1 MKKPKVNL
9 NWPVVM
15 SDFTAVN
22 DDTPNEVFSR
32 GKLKVFYKGE
42 TADHRYFSD
51 AFAEKLLKSLPY
63 TPIVSYYDEEAKDFR
78 GHSPEQ
84 AIYGIVDPCK
94 KPHFEKDDDGKEWCV
109 CDVVIYTERAGKIGE
124 IAKQIVGHKQ
134 SLERT
139 DAKYVINYDAHR
151 HFKNIEFTDG
161 KFVGVSVLGNDQEPA
176 FTGSQFFTAE
186 AQETLEAK
194 LKLLRDYCSQ
204 AAQENLDQKEKT
216 SNGGFSM
223 QITNYSEFRKLTWG
237 ETATKLDETL
247 TKEYGNEAYTS
258 IEDREDGFV
267 YVKFY
272 SYLDGSVSLYRIQY
286 SLADDGSVQ
295 LGDRKPVHRTWE
307 VIPEKAETS
316 PAAATAEEAPVDE
329 VVSSVAEDPQ
339 DGKDVVA
346 TVAENNEPK
355 EAEAKADVAA
365 SVVNNEEVAD
375 KATAEATITEV
386 ATPTE
391 ETKPSEEVA
400 EPTEKVAEPVAD
412 DNHLTAVE
420 NATATREVSPATLN
434 TAIGANEEENAEGEQ
449 SSEQQNNNHSASA
462 STLDQSEREEFEA
475 LKKQEKLNFLT
486 SYKDKLSD
494 EDFQRFAA
502 ELDNYSSKESLEV
515 EILRAALAHSQEEK
529 SSIRRAAFYSCT
541 ADHNALKKEDSD
553 EAWIKRALRR

>member
-1 MKKPKVNL
+1 
-9 NWPVVM
+9 M

-22 DDTPNEVFSR
+22 DDKPNEVFSR

-84 AIYGIVDPCK
+84 AIYGIVDPCRQ
-94 KPHFEKDDDGKEWCV
+94 PRFEKDDDGKEWCV

-247 TKEYGNEAYTS
+247 TKEYGHEAYTS
-258 IEDREDGFV
+258 IEDMEDGFV

-295 LGDRKPVHRTWE
+295 LGDRKPVRRTWE
-307 VIPEKAETS
+307 VIPEPAETS

-329 VVSSVAEDPQ
+329 VVSSVAEEPQ
-339 DGKDVVA
+339 DGKDAAVA
-346 TVAENNEPK
+346 TVAENNEPS
-355 EAEAKADVAA
+355 EAEAKADVAV
-365 SVVNNEEVAD
+365 SVVNNEEAID
-375 KATAEATITEV
+375 KATTEATTTEV
-386 ATPTE
+386 AAPE

-400 EPTEKVAEPVAD
+400 EAEKVAEPVAD
-412 DNHLTAVE
+412 ENLTAEE

-541 ADHNALKKEDSD
+541 ADHNALKKEDND

>member
-1 MKKPKVNL
+1 
-9 NWPVVM
+9 M
-15 SDFTAVN
+15 SDFAAVN
-22 DDTPNEVFSR
+22 DDDTPNEVFSR

-84 AIYGIVDPCK
+84 AIYGIVDPCRQ
-94 KPHFEKDDDGKEWCV
+94 PRFEKDEDGKEWCV

-295 LGDRKPVHRTWE
+295 LGDRKPVRRTWE

-329 VVSSVAEDPQ
+329 VVSSVAEEPQ
-339 DGKDVVA
+339 DGKDAAVA
-346 TVAENNEPK
+346 TVAENNESK
-355 EAEAKADVAA
+355 AEAEVKADVAA
-365 SVVNNEEVAD
+365 SVV
-375 KATAEATITEV
+375 KATEATITEV
-386 ATPTE
+386 AAPE

-400 EPTEKVAEPVAD
+400 ETEKAVETAAGE
-412 DNHLTAVE
+412 NLTAVE
-420 NATATREVSPATLN
+420 DATATREVSPATLN
-434 TAIGANEEENAEGEQ
+434 TTIGANEEENAEGEQ

-541 ADHNALKKEDSD
+541 ADHNALKKEDND

>member
-1 MKKPKVNL
+1 
-9 NWPVVM
+9 M
-15 SDFTAVN
+15 SDFVAAN
-22 DDTPNEVFSR
+22 DDDTPNEVFSR

-84 AIYGIVDPCK
+84 AIYGIVDPCRQ
-94 KPHFEKDDDGKEWCV
+94 PRFEKDDDGKEWCV

-258 IEDREDGFV
+258 IEDMEDGFV

-295 LGDRKPVHRTWE
+295 LGDRKPVRRTWE

-329 VVSSVAEDPQ
+329 VVSSVAEEPQ
-339 DGKDVVA
+339 DGKDAAVA
-346 TVAENNEPK
+346 TVAENNESK
-355 EAEAKADVAA
+355 AEAEVKADVAA
-365 SVVNNEEVAD
+365 SVV
-375 KATAEATITEV
+375 KATEATTIEV
-386 ATPTE
+386 ATPE

-400 EPTEKVAEPVAD
+400 ETEKAAEPVAD
-412 DNHLTAVE
+412 DNLTAVE

-541 ADHNALKKEDSD
+541 ADHNALKKEDND

>member
-1 MKKPKVNL
+1 
-9 NWPVVM
+9 M

-22 DDTPNEVFSR
+22 DDDTPNEVFSR

-84 AIYGIVDPCK
+84 AIYGIVDPCRQ
-94 KPHFEKDDDGKEWCV
+94 PRFEKDDDGKEWCV

-295 LGDRKPVHRTWE
+295 LGDRKPVRRTWE

-329 VVSSVAEDPQ
+329 VVSSVAEEPQ
-339 DGKDVVA
+339 DGKDAAVA

-355 EAEAKADVAA
+355 EAEAETKADVAD
-365 SVVNNEEVAD
+365 SVVKATEATTIEVA
-375 KATAEATITEV
+375 AS
-386 ATPTE
+386 PE

-400 EPTEKVAEPVAD
+400 ETEKAAEPVAD
-412 DNHLTAVE
+412 DNLTAVE

-541 ADHNALKKEDSD
+541 ADHNALKKEDND

>member
-1 MKKPKVNL
+1 M
-9 NWPVVM
+9 
-15 SDFTAVN
+15 
-22 DDTPNEVFSR
+22 
-32 GKLKVFYKGE
+32 
-42 TADHRYFSD
+42 
-51 AFAEKLLKSLPY
+51 
-63 TPIVSYYDEEAKDFR
+63 
-78 GHSPEQ
+78 
-84 AIYGIVDPCK
+84 
-94 KPHFEKDDDGKEWCV
+94 
-109 CDVVIYTERAGKIGE
+109 
-124 IAKQIVGHKQ
+124 GHKQ

-247 TKEYGNEAYTS
+247 TKEYGHEAYTS
-258 IEDREDGFV
+258 IEDMEDGFV

-295 LGDRKPVHRTWE
+295 LGDRKPVRRTWE
-307 VIPEKAETS
+307 VIPEQAETS

-329 VVSSVAEDPQ
+329 VVSSVAEEPQ

-346 TVAENNEPK
+346 TVAENNESK
-355 EAEAKADVAA
+355 AEAEAEADVAA
-365 SVVNNEEVAD
+365 SVVNNEEVVD
-375 KATAEATITEV
+375 KATEATTTEV
-386 ATPTE
+386 AASLE
-391 ETKPSEEVA
+391 ETKPSEG
-400 EPTEKVAEPVAD
+400 VAD
-412 DNHLTAVE
+412 DHLTAVE

>member
-1 MKKPKVNL
+1 
-9 NWPVVM
+9 M

-365 SVVNNEEVAD
+365 SVVNNEEVAN

>member
-1 MKKPKVNL
+1 
-9 NWPVVM
+9 M
-15 SDFTAVN
+15 SDFVAAN
-22 DDTPNEVFSR
+22 DDDTPNEVFSR

-84 AIYGIVDPCK
+84 AIYGIVDPCRQ
-94 KPHFEKDDDGKEWCV
+94 PRFEKDEDGKEWCV

-247 TKEYGNEAYTS
+247 TKEYGNEAYTC
-258 IEDREDGFV
+258 IEDMEDGFV

-286 SLADDGSVQ
+286 SLADDGAVQ
-295 LGDRKPVHRTWE
+295 VGDRKPVRRTWE

-329 VVSSVAEDPQ
+329 VVSSVAEEPQ
-339 DGKDVVA
+339 DGKDAAVA

-365 SVVNNEEVAD
+365 SVV
-375 KATAEATITEV
+375 KAAEATTIEV
-386 ATPTE
+386 ATPE

-400 EPTEKVAEPVAD
+400 ETEKADETVASE
-412 DNHLTAVE
+412 NLTAVE

-541 ADHNALKKEDSD
+541 ADHNALKKEDND

>member
-1 MKKPKVNL
+1 
-9 NWPVVM
+9 M

-22 DDTPNEVFSR
+22 DDDTPNEVFSR

-84 AIYGIVDPCK
+84 AIYGIVDPCRQ
-94 KPHFEKDDDGKEWCV
+94 PHFEKDDDGKEWCV

-247 TKEYGNEAYTS
+247 TKEYGHEAYTS
-258 IEDREDGFV
+258 IEDMEDGFV
-267 YVKFY
+267 YVRFY

-295 LGDRKPVHRTWE
+295 LGDRKPVRRTWE

-329 VVSSVAEDPQ
+329 VVSSVAEEPQ
-339 DGKDVVA
+339 DGKDAAVA
-346 TVAENNEPK
+346 TVAENNEPS
-355 EAEAKADVAA
+355 EAEAIEADVAA
-365 SVVNNEEVAD
+365 SVVNNEEVVD
-375 KATAEATITEV
+375 KATEVKAEAEAAT
-386 ATPTE
+386 ATPE
-391 ETKPSEEVA
+391 EIKPSEEVA
-400 EPTEKVAEPVAD
+400 ETEKIVEAVASD
-412 DNHLTAVE
+412 LTAVE

-541 ADHNALKKEDSD
+541 ADHNALKKEDND

>member
-1 MKKPKVNL
+1 
-9 NWPVVM
+9 M
-15 SDFTAVN
+15 SDFAAVN

-84 AIYGIVDPCK
+84 AIYGIVDPCRQ
-94 KPHFEKDDDGKEWCV
+94 PRFEKDEDGKEWCV

-295 LGDRKPVHRTWE
+295 LGDRKPVRRTWE

-329 VVSSVAEDPQ
+329 VVSSVAEEPQ
-339 DGKDVVA
+339 DGKDAAVA
-346 TVAENNEPK
+346 TVAENNESK
-355 EAEAKADVAA
+355 AEAEVKADVAA
-365 SVVNNEEVAD
+365 SVV
-375 KATAEATITEV
+375 KATEATITEV
-386 ATPTE
+386 AAPE

-400 EPTEKVAEPVAD
+400 ETEKAVETAAGE
-412 DNHLTAVE
+412 NLTAVE
-420 NATATREVSPATLN
+420 DATATREVSPATLN
-434 TAIGANEEENAEGEQ
+434 TTIGANEEENAEGEQ

-541 ADHNALKKEDSD
+541 ADHNALKKEDND

>member
-1 MKKPKVNL
+1 
-9 NWPVVM
+9 M
-15 SDFTAVN
+15 SDFTAAN

-51 AFAEKLLKSLPY
+51 DFAEKLLKSLPY

-84 AIYGIVDPCK
+84 AIYGIVDPCRQ
-94 KPHFEKDDDGKEWCV
+94 PHFEKDDDGKEWCV

-194 LKLLRDYCSQ
+194 LKLLREYCSQ

-247 TKEYGNEAYTS
+247 TKEYGHEAYTS
-258 IEDREDGFV
+258 IEDMEDGFV
-267 YVKFY
+267 YVRFY

-295 LGDRKPVHRTWE
+295 LGDRKPVRRTWE
-307 VIPEKAETS
+307 VIPEQAETS

-329 VVSSVAEDPQ
+329 VVSSVAEEPQ
-339 DGKDVVA
+339 DDKNAAVA
-346 TVAENNEPK
+346 TVAENNES
-355 EAEAKADVAA
+355 EAEAKVDVVA
-365 SVVNNEEVAD
+365 SVINNEEVAD
-375 KATAEATITEV
+375 KATEAEATATEV
-386 ATPTE
+386 AAPE

-400 EPTEKVAEPVAD
+400 EAEKAAEPVAG
-412 DNHLTAVE
+412 NLTAVE

-553 EAWIKRALRR
+553 EDWIKRALRR

>member
-391 ETKPSEEVA
+391 ETKPSEEIA

>member
-1 MKKPKVNL
+1 
-9 NWPVVM
+9 M

-22 DDTPNEVFSR
+22 DDDTPNEVFSR

-84 AIYGIVDPCK
+84 AIYGIVDPCRQ
-94 KPHFEKDDDGKEWCV
+94 PRFEKDDDGKEWCV

-247 TKEYGNEAYTS
+247 TKEYGHEAYTS
-258 IEDREDGFV
+258 IEDMEDGFV

-295 LGDRKPVHRTWE
+295 LGDRKPVRRTWE
-307 VIPEKAETS
+307 VIPEPAETS

-329 VVSSVAEDPQ
+329 VVSSVAEGPQ
-339 DGKDVVA
+339 DGKDAAVA
-346 TVAENNEPK
+346 TVAENNEPS
-355 EAEAKADVAA
+355 EAEAKADVAV
-365 SVVNNEEVAD
+365 SVVNNEEAID
-375 KATAEATITEV
+375 KAITEATTTEV
-386 ATPTE
+386 AAPE

-400 EPTEKVAEPVAD
+400 EPVAD
-412 DNHLTAVE
+412 ENLTAEE

>member
-1 MKKPKVNL
+1 
-9 NWPVVM
+9 M

-22 DDTPNEVFSR
+22 DDDTPNEVFSR

-84 AIYGIVDPCK
+84 AIYGIVDPCRQ
-94 KPHFEKDDDGKEWCV
+94 PHFEKDDDGKEWCV

-247 TKEYGNEAYTS
+247 TKEYGHEAYTS
-258 IEDREDGFV
+258 IEDMEDGFV

-329 VVSSVAEDPQ
+329 VVSSVAEKPQ
-339 DGKDVVA
+339 DGKDATVA
-346 TVAENNEPK
+346 TVAENNESNEPK
-355 EAEAKADVAA
+355 EAEVKAEVAA
-365 SVVNNEEVAD
+365 SVINNEEVAD
-375 KATAEATITEV
+375 KATTEAEATTTEV
-386 ATPTE
+386 VTPE

-400 EPTEKVAEPVAD
+400 EAEKVTD
-412 DNHLTAVE
+412 DNLTAVE

-462 STLDQSEREEFEA
+462 STLDPSEREEFEA
-475 LKKQEKLNFLT
+475 LKKQEKLNCLT

-529 SSIRRAAFYSCT
+529 SSIRRAAFYSCAT
-541 ADHNALKKEDSD
+541 DRNALKKEDND
-553 EAWIKRALRR
+553 EDWIKRALRR

>member
-1 MKKPKVNL
+1 
-9 NWPVVM
+9 M
-15 SDFTAVN
+15 SDFAAVN
-22 DDTPNEVFSR
+22 DDDTPNEVFSR

-84 AIYGIVDPCK
+84 AIYGIVDPCRQ
-94 KPHFEKDDDGKEWCV
+94 PRFEKDDDGKEWCV

-329 VVSSVAEDPQ
+329 VVSSVAEEPQ
-339 DGKDVVA
+339 DGKDAAVA
-346 TVAENNEPK
+346 TVAENNESK
-355 EAEAKADVAA
+355 AEAEVKADVAA
-365 SVVNNEEVAD
+365 SVV
-375 KATAEATITEV
+375 KATEATTTEV
-386 ATPTE
+386 AAPE

-400 EPTEKVAEPVAD
+400 ETEKTVEMVAD
-412 DNHLTAVE
+412 ENSTAVE

-541 ADHNALKKEDSD
+541 ADHNALKKEDND

>member
-1 MKKPKVNL
+1 
-9 NWPVVM
+9 M

-22 DDTPNEVFSR
+22 DDDTPNEVFSR

-84 AIYGIVDPCK
+84 AIYGIVDPCRQ
-94 KPHFEKDDDGKEWCV
+94 PHFEKDDDGKEWCV

-247 TKEYGNEAYTS
+247 TKEYGHEAYTS

-267 YVKFY
+267 YVRFY

-295 LGDRKPVHRTWE
+295 LGDRKPVRRTWE
-307 VIPEKAETS
+307 VIPEQAETS

-329 VVSSVAEDPQ
+329 VVSSVAEEPQ
-339 DGKDVVA
+339 DGKDAAVA
-346 TVAENNEPK
+346 TVAENNEGK
-355 EAEAKADVAA
+355 AEVKADVAAA
-365 SVVNNEEVAD
+365 SVVNNQEVVD
-375 KATAEATITEV
+375 KAIAEAT
-386 ATPTE
+386 ATAAPE
-391 ETKPSEEVA
+391 ETKPSEEVSEA
-400 EPTEKVAEPVAD
+400 EKAAEPVAD
-412 DNHLTAVE
+412 ENLTVVE

-434 TAIGANEEENAEGEQ
+434 TTIGANEEENAEGEQ

-541 ADHNALKKEDSD
+541 ADHNALKKEDND

>member
-1 MKKPKVNL
+1 
-9 NWPVVM
+9 M

-22 DDTPNEVFSR
+22 DDDTPNEVFSR

-78 GHSPEQ
+78 GHAPEQ
-84 AIYGIVDPCK
+84 AIYGIVDPCRQ
-94 KPHFEKDDDGKEWCV
+94 PHFEKDDDGKEWCV

-247 TKEYGNEAYTS
+247 TKEYGHEAYTS
-258 IEDREDGFV
+258 IEDMEDGFV
-267 YVKFY
+267 YVRFY

-295 LGDRKPVHRTWE
+295 LGDRKPVRRTWE

-329 VVSSVAEDPQ
+329 VVSSVAEEPQ
-339 DGKDVVA
+339 DDKNAVA
-346 TVAENNEPK
+346 TVAENNEPS
-355 EAEAKADVAA
+355 EAEVKADVAA
-365 SVVNNEEVAD
+365 SVANNEEVVD
-375 KATAEATITEV
+375 KATEAEATTT
-386 ATPTE
+386 ATPE

-400 EPTEKVAEPVAD
+400 EAEKAAETVAD
-412 DNHLTAVE
+412 ENLTAVE

-462 STLDQSEREEFEA
+462 STLDPSEREEFEA

-529 SSIRRAAFYSCT
+529 SSIRRAAFYSC
-541 ADHNALKKEDSD
+541 AAGHNNALKKEDND
-553 EAWIKRALRR
+553 EDWIKRALRR

>member
-1 MKKPKVNL
+1 
-9 NWPVVM
+9 M
-15 SDFTAVN
+15 SDFVAAN
-22 DDTPNEVFSR
+22 DDDTPNEVFSR

-84 AIYGIVDPCK
+84 AIYGIVDPCRQ
-94 KPHFEKDDDGKEWCV
+94 PRFEKDDDGKEWCV

-295 LGDRKPVHRTWE
+295 LGDRKPVRRTWE

-329 VVSSVAEDPQ
+329 VVSSVAEEPQ
-339 DGKDVVA
+339 DGKDAAVA

-365 SVVNNEEVAD
+365 SVVNNEEVVD
-375 KATAEATITEV
+375 KATEAT
-386 ATPTE
+386 AT

-400 EPTEKVAEPVAD
+400 EPTEKAVETVASE
-412 DNHLTAVE
+412 NLTAVE

-541 ADHNALKKEDSD
+541 ADHNALKKEDND

>member
-1 MKKPKVNL
+1 
-9 NWPVVM
+9 M
-15 SDFTAVN
+15 SDFAAAN
-22 DDTPNEVFSR
+22 DDDTPNEVFSR

-84 AIYGIVDPCK
+84 AIYGIVDPCRQ
-94 KPHFEKDDDGKEWCV
+94 PRFEKDDDGKEWCV

-258 IEDREDGFV
+258 IEDMEDGFV

-295 LGDRKPVHRTWE
+295 LGDRKPVRRTWE

-329 VVSSVAEDPQ
+329 VVSSVAEEPQ
-339 DGKDVVA
+339 DGKDAAVA

-365 SVVNNEEVAD
+365 SVVNNEEVVD
-375 KATAEATITEV
+375 KAITEATTTEV
-386 ATPTE
+386 AASPE

-400 EPTEKVAEPVAD
+400 EPTEKAVETVAGE
-412 DNHLTAVE
+412 NLTAVE

-541 ADHNALKKEDSD
+541 ADHNALKKEDND
-553 EAWIKRALRR
+553 EA

>member
-1 MKKPKVNL
+1 
-9 NWPVVM
+9 M
-15 SDFTAVN
+15 SDFAAAN
-22 DDTPNEVFSR
+22 DDETPNEVFSR

-84 AIYGIVDPCK
+84 AIYGIVDPCRQ
-94 KPHFEKDDDGKEWCV
+94 PHFEKDDDGKEWCV

-258 IEDREDGFV
+258 IEDMEDGFV

-295 LGDRKPVHRTWE
+295 LGDRKPVRRTWE

-329 VVSSVAEDPQ
+329 VVSSVAEEPH
-339 DGKDVVA
+339 DGKDAAVA
-346 TVAENNEPK
+346 TVAENNESK
-355 EAEAKADVAA
+355 TEAEAA
-365 SVVNNEEVAD
+365 SVVNNEEVI
-375 KATAEATITEV
+375 KATEATTIEV
-386 ATPTE
+386 ATPE

-400 EPTEKVAEPVAD
+400 ETEKAVETVAGE
-412 DNHLTAVE
+412 NLTAVE
-420 NATATREVSPATLN
+420 DATATREVSPATLN

-541 ADHNALKKEDSD
+541 ADHNALKKEDND

>member
-449 SSEQQNNNHSASA
+449 SSEQQNDNHSASA

>member
-1 MKKPKVNL
+1 
-9 NWPVVM
+9 M

-84 AIYGIVDPCK
+84 AIYGIVDPCRQ
-94 KPHFEKDDDGKEWCV
+94 PHFEKDDDGKEWCV

-247 TKEYGNEAYTS
+247 TKEYGHEAYTS
-258 IEDREDGFV
+258 IEDMEDGFV
-267 YVKFY
+267 YVRFY

-295 LGDRKPVHRTWE
+295 LGDRKPVRRTWE
-307 VIPEKAETS
+307 VIPEQAETS

-329 VVSSVAEDPQ
+329 VVSSVAEEPQ
-339 DGKDVVA
+339 DDKNVA
-346 TVAENNEPK
+346 VAAVAENNESNEQK
-355 EAEAKADVAA
+355 EAEVEADVSA
-365 SVVNNEEVAD
+365 SVINNEEMAD
-375 KATAEATITEV
+375 KATEAEATAAETT
-386 ATPTE
+386 TPE
-391 ETKPSEEVA
+391 ETKPSEKVA
-400 EPTEKVAEPVAD
+400 EAEKAAEPVAG
-412 DNHLTAVE
+412 DNLTAVE

-553 EAWIKRALRR
+553 EDWIKRALRR

>member
-1 MKKPKVNL
+1 
-9 NWPVVM
+9 M
-15 SDFTAVN
+15 SDFAAAN
-22 DDTPNEVFSR
+22 DDDTPNEVFSR

-84 AIYGIVDPCK
+84 AIYGIVDPCRQ
-94 KPHFEKDDDGKEWCV
+94 PHFEKDEDGKEWCV

-295 LGDRKPVHRTWE
+295 LGDRKPVRRTWE

-329 VVSSVAEDPQ
+329 VVSSVAEEPQ
-339 DGKDVVA
+339 DGKDAAVA

-355 EAEAKADVAA
+355 EAEAEAASVIKATEATTIEVAA
-365 SVVNNEEVAD
+365 S
-375 KATAEATITEV
+375 
-386 ATPTE
+386 PE
-391 ETKPSEEVA
+391 ETKSSEEVA
-400 EPTEKVAEPVAD
+400 ETEKAVETVAGE
-412 DNHLTAVE
+412 NLTAVE

-541 ADHNALKKEDSD
+541 ADHNALKKEDND

>member
-1 MKKPKVNL
+1 
-9 NWPVVM
+9 M

-78 GHSPEQ
+78 GHAPEQ
-84 AIYGIVDPCK
+84 AIYGIVDPCRQ
-94 KPHFEKDDDGKEWCV
+94 PRFEKDDDGKEWCV

-247 TKEYGNEAYTS
+247 TKEYGHEAYTS
-258 IEDREDGFV
+258 IEDREEGFV
-267 YVKFY
+267 YVRFY

-295 LGDRKPVHRTWE
+295 LGDRKPVRRTWE
-307 VIPEKAETS
+307 VIPEQAETS

-329 VVSSVAEDPQ
+329 VVSSVAEEPQ
-339 DGKDVVA
+339 DGKDATVA
-346 TVAENNEPK
+346 TVAKNNEPS

-365 SVVNNEEVAD
+365 SVANNEEVVD
-375 KATAEATITEV
+375 KATEVEAI
-386 ATPTE
+386 ATAAPE

-400 EPTEKVAEPVAD
+400 ETEKVAGE
-412 DNHLTAVE
+412 NLTAVE

-541 ADHNALKKEDSD
+541 ADHNALKKEDND

>member
-1 MKKPKVNL
+1 
-9 NWPVVM
+9 M
-15 SDFTAVN
+15 SDFVAAN
-22 DDTPNEVFSR
+22 DDETPNEVFSR

-84 AIYGIVDPCK
+84 AIYGIVDPCRQ
-94 KPHFEKDDDGKEWCV
+94 PHFEKDDDGKEWCV

-258 IEDREDGFV
+258 IEDMEDGFV

-295 LGDRKPVHRTWE
+295 LGDRKPVRRTWE

-329 VVSSVAEDPQ
+329 VVSSVAEEPQ
-339 DGKDVVA
+339 DGKDAAVA

-355 EAEAKADVAA
+355 EAEADVAA
-365 SVVNNEEVAD
+365 SVV
-375 KATAEATITEV
+375 KATEATATEV
-386 ATPTE
+386 AASPE

-400 EPTEKVAEPVAD
+400 EPTEKAVEMVASE
-412 DNHLTAVE
+412 NLTAVE

-541 ADHNALKKEDSD
+541 ADHNALKKEDND

>member
-1 MKKPKVNL
+1 
-9 NWPVVM
+9 M

-22 DDTPNEVFSR
+22 DDDTPNEVFSR

-84 AIYGIVDPCK
+84 AIYGIVDPCRQ
-94 KPHFEKDDDGKEWCV
+94 PRFEKDDDGKEWCV

-247 TKEYGNEAYTS
+247 TKEYGNEAYAS

-295 LGDRKPVHRTWE
+295 LGDRKPVRRTWE

-329 VVSSVAEDPQ
+329 VVSSVAEEPQ
-339 DGKDVVA
+339 DGKDAAVA
-346 TVAENNEPK
+346 TVAENHEPK
-355 EAEAKADVAA
+355 EAEAEAEAKADVAD
-365 SVVNNEEVAD
+365 SVV
-375 KATAEATITEV
+375 KATEATTIEV
-386 ATPTE
+386 ATPE

-400 EPTEKVAEPVAD
+400 EPTEKAVETVAGE
-412 DNHLTAVE
+412 NLTAVE
-420 NATATREVSPATLN
+420 DATATREVSPATLN
-434 TAIGANEEENAEGEQ
+434 TTIGANEEENAEGEQ

-541 ADHNALKKEDSD
+541 ADHNALKKEDND

>member
-1 MKKPKVNL
+1 
-9 NWPVVM
+9 
-15 SDFTAVN
+15 
-22 DDTPNEVFSR
+22 
-32 GKLKVFYKGE
+32 
-42 TADHRYFSD
+42 
-51 AFAEKLLKSLPY
+51 
-63 TPIVSYYDEEAKDFR
+63 
-78 GHSPEQ
+78 
-84 AIYGIVDPCK
+84 
-94 KPHFEKDDDGKEWCV
+94 
-109 CDVVIYTERAGKIGE
+109 
-124 IAKQIVGHKQ
+124 
-134 SLERT
+134 
-139 DAKYVINYDAHR
+139 
-151 HFKNIEFTDG
+151 
-161 KFVGVSVLGNDQEPA
+161 
-176 FTGSQFFTAE
+176 
-186 AQETLEAK
+186 
-194 LKLLRDYCSQ
+194 
-204 AAQENLDQKEKT
+204 
-216 SNGGFSM
+216 M

-258 IEDREDGFV
+258 IEDMEDGFV

-295 LGDRKPVHRTWE
+295 LGDRKPVRRTWE

-329 VVSSVAEDPQ
+329 VVSSVAEEPQ
-339 DGKDVVA
+339 DGKDAAVA
-346 TVAENNEPK
+346 TVAGNNEPK
-355 EAEAKADVAA
+355 EAEVKVDVAA
-365 SVVNNEEVAD
+365 SVV
-375 KATAEATITEV
+375 KATEATTTEV
-386 ATPTE
+386 ATPE

-400 EPTEKVAEPVAD
+400 ETEKVAETVAG
-412 DNHLTAVE
+412 DNLTAVE

-541 ADHNALKKEDSD
+541 ADHNALKKEDND

>member
-1 MKKPKVNL
+1 
-9 NWPVVM
+9 M
-15 SDFTAVN
+15 SDFVAAN
-22 DDTPNEVFSR
+22 DDETPNEVFSR

-84 AIYGIVDPCK
+84 AIYGIVDPCRQ
-94 KPHFEKDDDGKEWCV
+94 PHFEKDDDGKEWCV

-151 HFKNIEFTDG
+151 HFKNTEFTDG

-295 LGDRKPVHRTWE
+295 LGDRKPVRRTWE

-329 VVSSVAEDPQ
+329 VVSSVAEEPQ
-339 DGKDVVA
+339 DGKDAAVA

-355 EAEAKADVAA
+355 EAEAKADVAT
-365 SVVNNEEVAD
+365 SVVNNEEVVD
-375 KATAEATITEV
+375 KAITEATTTEV
-386 ATPTE
+386 AAPE

-400 EPTEKVAEPVAD
+400 ETEKAVETVAGE
-412 DNHLTAVE
+412 NLTAVE

-449 SSEQQNNNHSASA
+449 SSEQQDNNHSASA

-541 ADHNALKKEDSD
+541 ADHNALKKEDND

>member
-1 MKKPKVNL
+1 
-9 NWPVVM
+9 M

-22 DDTPNEVFSR
+22 DDAPNEVFSR

-84 AIYGIVDPCK
+84 AIYGIVDPCRQ
-94 KPHFEKDDDGKEWCV
+94 PRFEKDDDGKEWCV

-176 FTGSQFFTAE
+176 FTGSQFFTTE

-295 LGDRKPVHRTWE
+295 LGDRKPVRRTWE

-329 VVSSVAEDPQ
+329 VVSSVAEEPQ
-339 DGKDVVA
+339 DGKDAAVA

-355 EAEAKADVAA
+355 EAEAEAKADVAA
-365 SVVNNEEVAD
+365 SVV
-375 KATAEATITEV
+375 KATEATTTEV
-386 ATPTE
+386 AASPE

-400 EPTEKVAEPVAD
+400 EPTEKVAETVAGE
-412 DNHLTAVE
+412 NSTAVE

-541 ADHNALKKEDSD
+541 ADHNALKKEDND

>member
-1 MKKPKVNL
+1 
-9 NWPVVM
+9 M
-15 SDFTAVN
+15 SDFVAAN
-22 DDTPNEVFSR
+22 DDETPNEVFSR

-78 GHSPEQ
+78 GHAPEQ
-84 AIYGIVDPCK
+84 AIYGIVDPCRQ
-94 KPHFEKDDDGKEWCV
+94 PRFEKDDDGKEWCV

-295 LGDRKPVHRTWE
+295 LGDRKPVRRTWE

-329 VVSSVAEDPQ
+329 VVSSVAEEPQ
-339 DGKDVVA
+339 DGKDAAVA

-355 EAEAKADVAA
+355 EAEADVAD
-365 SVVNNEEVAD
+365 SVVKATEATTIEVA
-375 KATAEATITEV
+375 A
-386 ATPTE
+386 PE

-400 EPTEKVAEPVAD
+400 EPTEKADETVAGE
-412 DNHLTAVE
+412 NLTAVE

-434 TAIGANEEENAEGEQ
+434 TTIGANEEENAEGEQ

-541 ADHNALKKEDSD
+541 ADHNALKKEDND

>member
-78 GHSPEQ
+78 GHSSEQ
-84 AIYGIVDPCK
+84 AIYGIVDPCRQ
-94 KPHFEKDDDGKEWCV
+94 PRFEKDDDGKEWCV

-204 AAQENLDQKEKT
+204 AAEENLDQKEKT

>member
-1 MKKPKVNL
+1 
-9 NWPVVM
+9 M
-15 SDFTAVN
+15 SDFTAAN

-78 GHSPEQ
+78 GHSPDQ
-84 AIYGIVDPCK
+84 AIYGIVDPCRQ
-94 KPHFEKDDDGKEWCV
+94 PHFEKDDDGKEWCV

-247 TKEYGNEAYTS
+247 TKEYGHEAYTS
-258 IEDREDGFV
+258 IEDMEDGFV
-267 YVKFY
+267 YVRFY

-295 LGDRKPVHRTWE
+295 LGDRKPVRRTWE
-307 VIPEKAETS
+307 VIPEQAETS

-329 VVSSVAEDPQ
+329 VVSSVAEEPQ
-339 DGKDVVA
+339 DDKNVA
-346 TVAENNEPK
+346 VAAVAENNESNEQK
-355 EAEAKADVAA
+355 EAEVEADVSA
-365 SVVNNEEVAD
+365 SVINNEEMAD
-375 KATAEATITEV
+375 KATEAEATAADTT
-386 ATPTE
+386 TPE
-391 ETKPSEEVA
+391 ETEPSEEVA
-400 EPTEKVAEPVAD
+400 EAEKAAEPVAGD
-412 DNHLTAVE
+412 LTAVE

-553 EAWIKRALRR
+553 EDWIKRALRR